1 VHGRVVSHARL
12 EVRDH
17 ALCENG
23 QLATFFADVRRDGTL
38 DVLEVL
44 PFGDPVAGLAAV
56 VAFFEDGEA
65 LAEVLGVDVGEDLP
79 QELAVFELAP

>member
-1 VHGRVVSHARL
+1 VHGGVVSHARL

-17 ALCENG
+17 ALCEDG
-23 QLATFFADVRRDGTL
+23 QLAAFFANVRRDGTL

-56 VAFFEDGEA
+56 VAFFENGKA
-65 LAEVLGVDVGEDLP
+65 LAEVLGVNIREYLP
-79 QELAVFELAP
+79 

>member
-1 VHGRVVSHARL
+1 
-12 EVRDH
+12 
-17 ALCENG
+17 
-23 QLATFFADVRRDGTL
+23 
-38 DVLEVL
+38 VLEVL